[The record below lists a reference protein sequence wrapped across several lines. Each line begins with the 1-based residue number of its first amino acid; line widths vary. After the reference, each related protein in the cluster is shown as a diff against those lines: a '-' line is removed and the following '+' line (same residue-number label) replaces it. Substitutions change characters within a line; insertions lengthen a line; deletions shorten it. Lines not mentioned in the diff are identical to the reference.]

1 MMHSYVRG
9 LRDSLIVAI
18 GYVPVAIVFGM
29 TARLFG
35 FSSLEAFLTSA
46 LIFAGMSQFILIS
59 LVNTSF
65 IYAILLASLVN
76 LRHIIYGCVLAERFN
91 IKRKFLIAFGLTD
104 EVFVLSISKD
114 VFDEYY
120 SMGLITG
127 SYASWILGTL
137 AGVLFMRAF
146 RMLGVFQGLEFALVA
161 LFIAILVLYVEN
173 LNDLLIALYSIIITI
188 VLSFLGLRQVAPLI
202 VVIAVLLI
210 CMVFE
215 RGDRK

>member
-104 EVFVLSISKD
+104 EVFVLSISKE

>member
-104 EVFVLSISKD
+104 EVFVLFISKD

-137 AGVLFMRAF
+137 VGVLFMRAF